1 LLGETLFDDAFRLF
15 SKGNVNPVVIIH
27 LFKNLSIQQEENC
40 IPDVVLYEGV
50 KKIVDKLG
58 RIEDIGNFTSVILVY
73 RTHFN
78 HHNGVVG
85 RNIERNYS
93 PHIQPDVETAT
104 ATVEL
109 RRVLLL
115 NAHEAVQKYLIR
127 EQIGYNKEARG
138 SVTSKVTL
146 TLLLCNRR

>member
-1 LLGETLFDDAFRLF
+1 
-15 SKGNVNPVVIIH
+15 VIIH
-27 LFKNLSIQQEENC
+27 LFKNLSIQREENC

-58 RIEDIGNFTSVILVY
+58 RIEDIGKCTFVIFVCA
-73 RTHFN
+73 THLN
-78 HHNGVVG
+78 ETYCIVA

-115 NAHEAVQKYLIR
+115 NAQEAVQKYLVR
-127 EQIGYNKEARG
+127 EHIKYNKEAKG
-138 SVTSKVTL
+138 SVTSKVELILSSLQVIPDKIL
-146 TLLLCNRR
+146 TMKNFSQVY